1 MNQIHF
7 NMIALDKIKAD
18 VQRELNIIMKPNIKT
33 KDQVIAKK
41 LFIALAIK
49 KMDIK
54 LKPLA
59 DYLGY
64 KNHTSVHSHLINPS
78 KGRIRLANY
87 LQQDKKL
94 WNIYNKLK

>member
-1 MNQIHF
+1 MQIHF
-7 NMIALDKIKAD
+7 NMIALDNIRAE
-18 VQRELNIIMKPNIKT
+18 VQRELDIILIMKPTRT
-33 KDQVIAKK
+33 KDQSEAKK

-49 KMDIK
+49 KTDVK

-78 KGRIRLANY
+78 KGRIRLDDY
-87 LQQDKKL
+87 LQQDQKL

>member
-1 MNQIHF
+1 
-7 NMIALDKIKAD
+7 MIALDKIKAD
-18 VQRELNIIMKPNIKT
+18 VQRELNIILIMKPIRT
-33 KDQVIAKK
+33 PDQVIAKK
-41 LFIALAIK
+41 LFIALALK
-49 KMDIK
+49 KTDVK

-64 KNHTSVHSHLINPS
+64 KNHTSVHSHLINTS
-78 KGRIRLANY
+78 KGRLRLNDY

>member
-1 MNQIHF
+1 MK
-7 NMIALDKIKAD
+7 ALDNIKAD
-18 VQRELNIIMKPNIKT
+18 VQRELNIIIKPIKT
-33 KDQVIAKK
+33 KDQVRAKK

-49 KMDIK
+49 KTDVK

-78 KGRIRLANY
+78 KGRIRLDDY